1 MGPVNQLREFCEG
14 SQVSQR
20 PLIRTIAEPV
30 ITRKFGETIVL
41 FLRGDRL
48 RGVSDVTEP
57 DLNPI
62 GLSSDLTI
70 DNNQRNSSEQG
81 FAFNPHQI
89 IICWGIGVSH
99 QGTLMA
105 YIGSTG
111 TDEVQY
117 NRNCLLFLH

>member
-1 MGPVNQLREFCEG
+1 M
-14 SQVSQR
+14 
-20 PLIRTIAEPV
+20 
-30 ITRKFGETIVL
+30 ITRKFRETIVL
-41 FLRGDRL
+41 LLRGDQL
-48 RGVSDVTEP
+48 QGVSDVIEP

-62 GLSSDLTI
+62 
-70 DNNQRNSSEQG
+70 DNNQQNSSEQG

-111 TDEVQY
+111 TDEVLY
-117 NRNCLLFLH
+117 NRNRLLFTL